1 MKGFKKNGKFI
12 PTEKRNKSSLK
23 KTDIETPKTAKI
35 ITEKE
40 KEKMQNDLAKKFS
53 DYDNRLDARK
63 NRNKETM
70 NKDAEDILNEL
81 NPNSE
86 EKMKSIETLEEEY
99 EDEEDEREK
108 LADKLG
114 DEFNKIITVD
124 DAYGSVYGINDEFYK
139 VGVQYG
145 LSAYELEEIRDDIGY
160 EFESV
165 EVGNEH
171 FVNMIF
177 KKIEDET
184 KLPLDRQDDLN
195 RVKHILNSD
204 VKDGIKIQ
212 LLTGFLK
219 TDDYEVNSL

>member
-1 MKGFKKNGKFI
+1 
-12 PTEKRNKSSLK
+12 
-23 KTDIETPKTAKI
+23 
-35 ITEKE
+35 
-40 KEKMQNDLAKKFS
+40 
-53 DYDNRLDARK
+53 
-63 NRNKETM
+63 M

-81 NPNSE
+81 KPISE

-99 EDEEDEREK
+99 EDDEDEREK

-124 DAYGSVYGINDEFYK
+124 DAYGSVYGINNEFYK

-177 KKIEDET
+177 KRIDK
-184 KLPLDRQDDLN
+184 K
-195 RVKHILNSD
+195 K
-204 VKDGIKIQ
+204 
-212 LLTGFLK
+212 
-219 TDDYEVNSL
+219 